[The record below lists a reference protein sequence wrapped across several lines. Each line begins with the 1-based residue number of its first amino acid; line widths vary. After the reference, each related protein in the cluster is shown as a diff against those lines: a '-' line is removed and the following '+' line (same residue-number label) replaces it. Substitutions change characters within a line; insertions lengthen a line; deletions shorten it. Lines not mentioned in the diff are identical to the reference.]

1 MAEFCTPKDVCQLP
15 YNRSCDINTLTVDSI
30 NVRCSTPIVGKLRSP
45 NLSPIRMD
53 MRLNK
58 SPASPMILKKQVKK
72 KQQQQQQTQ
81 PANPVKKPG
90 KEVGPLDDSNNSL
103 NNFLDDSSAS
113 NTETSLC
120 RESRRRSLQA
130 ENHSYVL
137 NHATNVKEV
146 LLLVGLETYLDKFEN
161 SHIDLIELV
170 SMQRADLKNIG
181 VRKDEDCSRILDAL
195 KEL

>member
-15 YNRSCDINTLTVDSI
+15 FNRNCDINTLTVDSI

-53 MRLNK
+53 MRLLK
-58 SPASPMILKKQVKK
+58 SPASPMIFKKQVN
-72 KQQQQQQTQ
+72 KQQQQHQ

-146 LLLVGLETYLDKFEN
+146 LLLVGLETYLDKFED

-170 SMQRADLKNIG
+170 SMQRSDLKNIG